1 MFFFMWNFDAQR
13 GTKHTINQTVKG
25 WGCERIL
32 IRDHA
37 PPKERTQEANEYF
50 YSLFTNVH
58 SNI

>member
-1 MFFFMWNFDAQR
+1 MWNFDAQR